1 MFNYSFLT
9 VKYTVE
15 SSLLCITLAMLLMRD
30 TKEVLKR
37 VCGAWWLLLLSG
49 VTQGVLHYAFT
60 IWFGN
65 VIQSDTFTMR
75 YIIMNLLTMLLFWIL
90 RIKEKRE
97 LSIFYS
103 SYLLISM
110 QFCQILATYVIF
122 TMRSGFEIVTDFG
135 PKEQLI
141 SQAIIL
147 LLFLLSYIIAK
158 GLSRKIENMSVWE
171 AALCALFDWCL
182 FVIGRLMR
190 RFFLK
195 EQLYPYITAVLYLLF
210 LVELALFFAI
220 AIQMVYLR
228 KTSVEEARLAQ
239 QYALQMRHAD
249 EISVLYRDFRRLRH
263 EEKNQEI
270 YVLHLLRTKNYD
282 ELQKY
287 FEGLTEITDEYAMKI
302 DSGNHL
308 VNAILWAKVQTAE
321 HEHIPMLVEA
331 AVPVELSIEGAHL
344 CSVLVNLI
352 DNAIEASRHSERP
365 KIQVTIC
372 MKQDYL
378 FICVANAVDTNTMAV
393 NPELRSTK
401 KDKKIHG
408 FGIRSV
414 KLIAEQYNGICDFT
428 VENHTFTATVMLAS
442 GSARPVQPDFLDKK
456 K

>member
-171 AALCALFDWCL
+171 AALCALFD
-182 FVIGRLMR
+182 RLS
-190 RFFLK
+190 L
-195 EQLYPYITAVLYLLF
+195 P
-210 LVELALFFAI
+210 
-220 AIQMVYLR
+220 
-228 KTSVEEARLAQ
+228 
-239 QYALQMRHAD
+239 
-249 EISVLYRDFRRLRH
+249 
-263 EEKNQEI
+263 
-270 YVLHLLRTKNYD
+270 
-282 ELQKY
+282 
-287 FEGLTEITDEYAMKI
+287 
-302 DSGNHL
+302 
-308 VNAILWAKVQTAE
+308 
-321 HEHIPMLVEA
+321 
-331 AVPVELSIEGAHL
+331 
-344 CSVLVNLI
+344 
-352 DNAIEASRHSERP
+352 
-365 KIQVTIC
+365 
-372 MKQDYL
+372 
-378 FICVANAVDTNTMAV
+378 
-393 NPELRSTK
+393 
-401 KDKKIHG
+401 
-408 FGIRSV
+408 
-414 KLIAEQYNGICDFT
+414 
-428 VENHTFTATVMLAS
+428 
-442 GSARPVQPDFLDKK
+442 
-456 K
+456 